1 MALWNLRRIIP
12 RRGAGRWLISVG
24 AALLAGAMIIT
35 VALAGLRASAKPLAI
50 PVFRS
55 MAESRVQELV
65 RMTAEEILLKDE
77 YSTICTLA
85 YQGDGKIAGLSVD
98 SHSANRLVAEL
109 IASLRKRLSRIT
121 LSCKVRCGDV
131 LFPRFFSGGGIAFSV
146 KGSLYGGAS
155 AKLVSDLIEGGLNQ
169 TLHRLEVEVSV
180 PVTMTVLGD
189 REAFTVTSRILLC
202 ESVIVGAMPG
212 GVVVG

>member
-1 MALWNLRRIIP
+1 MALWKLRRLLGH
-12 RRGAGRWLISVG
+12 RGVERWLICGMSL
-24 AALLAGAMIIT
+24 LLAGAMLCSVGLI
-35 VALAGLRASAKPLAI
+35 GLRAKARPLAI

-65 RMTAEEILLKDE
+65 RMTAEEILLKEE
-77 YSTICTLA
+77 YSAICTLA
-85 YQGDGKIAGLSVD
+85 YQGDGKIAGLLVD
-98 SHSANRLVAEL
+98 SHSANRLAAEL
-109 IASLRKRLSRIT
+109 TASLRQRLANLP
-121 LSCKVRCGDV
+121 LSCRVRCGDV
-131 LFPRFFSGGGIAFSV
+131 LFPRLFSGGGIAFSV

-169 TLHRLEVEVSV
+169 TLHRLEIEVSV
-180 PVTMTVLGD
+180 PVTMTVLGE